1 MPRILPPL
9 AAFLFVAVA
18 VGWLLI
24 SREDP
29 AGPEDGV
36 EPGRET
42 PVAEGGP
49 TLVAPPAPSPH
60 PDGGAEQSGT
70 MRTGPP
76 SIDPRTLARGPLE
89 VHVLDLDDQPVHSN
103 EVTVDVGAAAGQ
115 PAWFDKPL
123 LNPDP
128 DGHVWKGDGFLAG
141 PASVRVFGDHVL
153 EQSVPV
159 VIEKE
164 PTPPVVVRVA
174 WGGSVAYRATRLD
187 GSEPAEV
194 RVTLIGAR
202 KQPVLAS
209 YQVRTETVLTEPRR
223 ATEMVQGP
231 RGLVFGV
238 PPGTYTLRVVSPATD
253 ESDVREVTVEARK
266 TTEVALR
273 LAR

>member
-1 MPRILPPL
+1 MPRLFLPF
-9 AAFLFVAVA
+9 AAFLLVALA
-18 VGWLLI
+18 VGWLLL

-29 AGPEDGV
+29 TGPEAGV
-36 EPGRET
+36 APGRET
-42 PVAEGGP
+42 PVAAGGP

-60 PDGGAEQSGT
+60 PDGGAAEDGR
-70 MRTGPP
+70 MRTGPA
-76 SIDPRTLARGPLE
+76 SIDPRTLVRGPLE
-89 VHVLDLDDQPVHSN
+89 VHVLDLDDQPVPSS
-103 EVTVDVGAAAGQ
+103 EVTVDVGAAPGQ

-153 EQSVPV
+153 EQSVSV
-159 VIEKE
+159 VIERE

-174 WGGSVAYRATRLD
+174 FGGSISYRATRLD

-223 ATEMVQGP
+223 ATEFVQGP

-253 ESDVREVTVEARK
+253 ESDVRDVTVQART
-266 TTEVALR
+266 TTEVELR